1 LLGGTP
7 VAMPMTDVYDA
18 LSRGV
23 AEGLMC
29 AYEATEGFRFGDQL
43 KYSTENYAT
52 SYSAVFAIVMNKDK
66 WNSLPPDIQK
76 IIDTMSKEYIEK
88 YAAMWDDIE
97 ISGKAYL
104 VKRGNKI
111 NTLSKEE
118 EAKWVEKAQPIFD
131 DYVKKMKEK
140 GLPGDEALKFARDY
154 LKPYRK

>member
-1 LLGGTP
+1 
-7 VAMPMTDVYDA
+7 
-18 LSRGV
+18 
-23 AEGLMC
+23 
-29 AYEATEGFRFGDQL
+29 
-43 KYSTENYAT
+43 
-52 SYSAVFAIVMNKDK
+52 
-66 WNSLPPDIQK
+66 
-76 IIDTMSKEYIEK
+76 
-88 YAAMWDDIE
+88 MWDDIE

-111 NTLSKEE
+111 TTLSKEE